1 MVLSVLLSGLWA
13 KKGDVA
19 QWKIRVKIKL
29 RKVEEFEPPI

>member
-19 QWKIRVKIKL
+19 QWKIRVKIKI
-29 RKVEEFEPPI
+29 EEG